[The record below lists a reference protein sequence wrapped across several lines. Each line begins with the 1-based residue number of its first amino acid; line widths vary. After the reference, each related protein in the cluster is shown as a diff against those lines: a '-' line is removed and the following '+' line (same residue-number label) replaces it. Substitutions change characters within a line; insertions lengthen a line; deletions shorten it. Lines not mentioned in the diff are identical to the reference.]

1 MRKEMNMKNRLL
13 ASILII
19 GICVAGFP
27 VSAGAEEV
35 PEGNGVIRPVGIQE
49 IELELDPD
57 VKVVPGDVPND
68 SIQPFAVDI
77 AEADV
82 LDQVEERIKE
92 ALLAGETSVI
102 CWTCRYLEMLMC
114 SMLSIT
120 LLI

>member
-19 GICVAGFP
+19 GICAAGFP

-57 VKVVPGDVPND
+57 VKVVPGDVPNG
-68 SIQPFAVDI
+68 SIQPFAVDT
-77 AEADV
+77 AEADCLIRWKRGSRKRFWREKLV
-82 LDQVEERIKE
+82 DLLDMQIPRDANVQYVI
-92 ALLAGETSVI
+92 LL
-102 CWTCRYLEMLMC
+102 
-114 SMLSIT
+114 LSFI
-120 LLI
+120 

>member
-19 GICVAGFP
+19 GICAAGFP

-57 VKVVPGDVPND
+57 VKVVPGDVLMLETE
-68 SIQPFAVDI
+68 I
-77 AEADV
+77 
-82 LDQVEERIKE
+82 IKRKGPIGVGSAKATVNGKLVAKATMAYFSLHKE
-92 ALLAGETSVI
+92 I
-102 CWTCRYLEMLMC
+102 
-114 SMLSIT
+114 
-120 LLI
+120 